1 MKYMTIHEQVE
12 HRITALIDTGVLK
25 NGQKIPSLRML
36 SEQLN
41 VSINTVREAYERLE
55 NRHYIEAVP
64 QSGYYVRSISAPRRG
79 RKDLEPRELDP
90 REINFCQV
98 YSAMKRAESS
108 AELVQLGAAVI
119 DRRFWPQEK
128 IARSYREAIQRFP
141 EEVFD
146 YMMPPGYRPLREQIE
161 LLGLHSGL
169 QISPDDLIIT
179 NGCQEAVCLSLMA
192 TCKAGDTVAVE
203 SPFFFN
209 FLSLLDRLGV
219 TPIEIPSVPGEG
231 INLDVLQFVIEHN
244 PVKAVF
250 VISNFSNPTGAVMPP
265 ARKKRLLELLQNV
278 DIPLIEDD
286 VYGDLAFRSRP
297 DTCKAYDTDGRV
309 LLCSSFAKTISPGLR
324 LGWVIPGRY
333 YDEVV
338 KLKTVLNVGSP
349 SLDQVAVTI
358 FLQKGGYERH
368 LRRIRSGLK
377 ETVEATRRALLEYLP
392 PGTTV
397 TEPDGGF
404 LLWVTLP
411 PQHDAMDLYYRAL
424 DENIL
429 IAPGQLF
436 SRKEGF
442 SNCMRINAANWNLGI
457 QRAIARL
464 GEMCAEKEGALR
476 PPRDSLPTAGG
487 RPPRSRRR

>member
-1 MKYMTIHEQVE
+1 MERMTIHEQVE
-12 HRITALIDTGVLK
+12 HRIKALIESGVLK
-25 NGQKIPSLRML
+25 NGQKIPSLRAL

-55 NRHYIEAVP
+55 NRQYIEAVP
-64 QSGYYVRSISAPRRG
+64 QSGYYVRSVGSPRRS
-79 RKDLEPRELDP
+79 RRELEPRELDP
-90 REINFCQV
+90 QEINFCQV
-98 YSAMKRAESS
+98 YSAVKCAESS
-108 AELVQLGAAVI
+108 QELVQLGAAVV

-128 IARSYREAIQRFP
+128 VARAYREAIQRFP
-141 EEVFD
+141 DEVFD
-146 YMMPPGYRPLREQIE
+146 YMMTPGYRPLREQIA

-169 QISPDDLIIT
+169 QIGPDDLIIT
-179 NGCQEAVCLSLMA
+179 NGCQEAVSLSLMA
-192 TCKAGDTVAVE
+192 ICRPGDAVAIE

-231 INLDVLQFVIEHN
+231 INLDILQFVLEHN
-244 PVKAVF
+244 PIRAVF
-250 VISNFSNPTGAVMPP
+250 VISNFSNPTGSVLPSA
-265 ARKKRLLELLQNV
+265 KKRRLLQLLQRF
-278 DIPLIEDD
+278 DIPLVEDD

-297 DTCKAYDTDGRV
+297 DTCKAYDIDGRV
-309 LLCSSFAKTISPGLR
+309 CLCSSFSKTISHGLR

-333 YDEVV
+333 YDDVV
-338 KLKTVLNVGSP
+338 KLKTTLNVGSP
-349 SLDQVAVTI
+349 SLDQVAVTL

-377 ETVEATRRALLEYLP
+377 ETVEANRRALLEFLP

-411 PQHDAMDLYYRAL
+411 PELDTMDLYYRAL
-424 DENIL
+424 EENIL
-429 IAPGQLF
+429 IAPGRLF

-442 SNCMRINAANWNLGI
+442 SNCMRINATSWNLRI
-457 QRAIARL
+457 ERAIRRL
-464 GEMCAEKEGALR
+464 GQMCAEAKIGPA
-476 PPRDSLPTAGG
+476 
-487 RPPRSRRR
+487 